1 MSADPTR
8 RALITRGLT
17 VVRAH
22 GDIAVLRALLALEQ
36 LMVLGYRSQLSVKLF
51 GRPAEHLLRAFLDH
65 EQEHV
70 SALEAELQRLGG
82 PIPGPPPRA
91 TLGTPGS
98 RADVLRALIALE
110 QDALGSYYRAMG
122 KLRDPQTAL
131 VVVQIMANEGQHAA
145 ELAGLLEPGEPRLI
159 TPSAFLYGT

>member
-1 MSADPTR
+1 
-8 RALITRGLT
+8 
-17 VVRAH
+17 
-22 GDIAVLRALLALEQ
+22 
-36 LMVLGYRSQLSVKLF
+36 VLGAR
-51 GRPAEHLLRAFLDH
+51 AERLVRAFLGH

-82 PIPGPPPRA
+82 IAPAPPPRA
-91 TLGTPGS
+91 TLAAPGS

-122 KLRDPQTAL
+122 KLHDPQTAL
-131 VVVQIMANEGQHAA
+131 VVAQIMANEGQHTA
-145 ELAGLLEPGEPRLI
+145 ELAGLLEPGEPRVI